1 MSRLIKSR
9 RKPPRERGVA
19 LLMVLV
25 LVTLVAAVVTE
36 FQYSSRVDLQLAYNA
51 RDELQAEYN
60 ALSALRLRAL
70 ILRHSRKL
78 NQVANM
84 LMGNTG
90 AGGAAGGGQLPM
102 GQILEMLP
110 VECGLMGAL
119 FKPVERDLEE
129 SVAAEGFFPG
139 EGLRPSAALAPPT
152 WYPEARWSLKEG
164 RHSRAQTPHPQS
176 TCHPV
181 RNALPNQGP
190 VLGKPRRLSEK
201 TKG

>member
-1 MSRLIKSR
+1 MHRLIRR
-9 RKPPRERGVA
+9 RKEPGERGVA

-60 ALSALRLRAL
+60 ALSALRVRAL

-90 AGGAAGGGQLPM
+90 AGGASGGGQLPM

-110 VECGLMGAL
+110 V
-119 FKPVERDLEE
+119 
-129 SVAAEGFFPG
+129 
-139 EGLRPSAALAPPT
+139 
-152 WYPEARWSLKEG
+152 
-164 RHSRAQTPHPQS
+164 
-176 TCHPV
+176 
-181 RNALPNQGP
+181 
-190 VLGKPRRLSEK
+190 
-201 TKG
+201 

>member
-1 MSRLIKSR
+1 MHRLIRR
-9 RKPPRERGVA
+9 RKEPGERGVA

-60 ALSALRLRAL
+60 ALSAMRVRAL

-90 AGGAAGGGQLPM
+90 AGGGSGGGQLPM

-110 VECGLMGAL
+110 VGVLPR
-119 FKPVERDLEE
+119 KNPH
-129 SVAAEGFFPG
+129 
-139 EGLRPSAALAPPT
+139 
-152 WYPEARWSLKEG
+152 G
-164 RHSRAQTPHPQS
+164 RHLPQGGVAS
-176 TCHPV
+176 GGFE
-181 RNALPNQGP
+181 A
-190 VLGKPRRLSEK
+190 
-201 TKG
+201 